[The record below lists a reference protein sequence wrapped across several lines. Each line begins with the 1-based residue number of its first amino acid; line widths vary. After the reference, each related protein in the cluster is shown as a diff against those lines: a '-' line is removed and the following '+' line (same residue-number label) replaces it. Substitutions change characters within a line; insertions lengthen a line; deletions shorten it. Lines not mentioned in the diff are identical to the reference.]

1 MDNYV
6 YEGKYPKDTYL
17 ISQKYRKIIRIW
29 HYEFSRRERK
39 VCFYVILAV
48 DKDRGV
54 YKDNLNLMIA
64 LEEHIHNNYHV
75 ISKEEVEN
83 YLKKVDDFGNNLF

>member
-1 MDNYV
+1 MNDYV

-17 ISQKYRKIIRIW
+17 ISQKCQMIIKIW
-29 HYEFSRRERK
+29 HYEFSKKERK
-39 VCFYVILAV
+39 VCYYVILAV
-48 DKDRGV
+48 DKDRGI
-54 YKDNLNLMIA
+54 YKDNINIMISH
-64 LEEHIHNNYHV
+64 EEYIHNNFYV